1 MWRLPSWWLHIA
13 FLPYCSTLSSRR
25 HRALNPK
32 RHAGKRTAASGLAGE
47 RAKLTNTAFA
57 GGNHALCLQNR
68 RARCVLVARW
78 HAVTCCT
85 AAAMS
90 AAEDRICPFSM
101 PSSCSFLLIS
111 LSITCWSPV
120 KEKLQFLA
128 FCMGGLR
135 VKWNLFPS
143 LAKCSI
149 AFPPLIVEYSGRLI
163 KESLLATY

>member
-1 MWRLPSWWLHIA
+1 MATHG
-13 FLPYCSTLSSRR
+13 FSSV
-25 HRALNPK
+25 LFYTVQQETQGPK
-32 RHAGKRTAASGLAGE
+32 SKATRWEVSRCLLAGE

-57 GGNHALCLQNR
+57 GGNNPLCWQNR
-68 RARCVLVARW
+68 IARCVLVARW
-78 HAVTCCT
+78 RAVTCCT

-101 PSSCSFLLIS
+101 PSSFSFLWIS

-135 VKWNLFPS
+135 VKWNRSPS